1 VKLAPPQRNA
11 PLGMVRSPM
20 LLSELVRPSW
30 AAAACRQTRPGMS
43 LRPSGVSGSLLAQ
56 ANSVSSAKSSQ
67 RIGMPHVRPL
77 GTTRIALG
85 LFSRSSTPASPTAPA
100 DISETPLTPF
110 QTRIAALETAAL
122 ARPDSVPA
130 QMDLLKALLE
140 GNEYQGVIGYYETM
154 ALGSGGAVRSEQLLR
169 SDEAWS
175 VYMEALAKA
184 GRLGEVSA
192 MVRKRDVLLAGGVD
206 TAAAATPT
214 PAPTAPSSL
223 LAALPST
230 LAHTSTSAS
239 TPPSSSPPVPP
250 TSALT
255 GSTGSTGSN
264 AGSAAGTP
272 LSPIYVQL
280 APATPQA
287 NAWRAVRWV
296 AGLILWMFVVLT
308 VLSMVMEN
316 TGLLKAG
323 PGPVEFEPE
332 EGRVVKFSDVHGV
345 EEAKAVSEVRFAKGK
360 THLCRV

>member
-1 VKLAPPQRNA
+1 
-11 PLGMVRSPM
+11 M
-20 LLSELVRPSW
+20 LTCSKPRISLS
-30 AAAACRQTRPGMS
+30 QF
-43 LRPSGVSGSLLAQ
+43 
-56 ANSVSSAKSSQ
+56 
-67 RIGMPHVRPL
+67 RPL
-77 GTTRIALG
+77 GTSRVTLG
-85 LFSRSSTPASPTAPA
+85 LFSRSPTPPPPPTPPPA
-100 DISETPLTPF
+100 DLSETPLTPF
-110 QTRIAALETAAL
+110 QSRIAALETAAL

-130 QMDLLKALLE
+130 QLDLLKALIE

-154 ALGSGGAVRSEQLLR
+154 ALGSGGAVRSEALLK

-175 VYMEALAKA
+175 VYVEALAKA
-184 GRLGEVSA
+184 GRLGEVAA
-192 MVRKRDVLLAGGVD
+192 MVRKRDGLVGGA
-206 TAAAATPT
+206 TTTPT
-214 PAPTAPSSL
+214 PTPTLSPTPPASL

-230 LAHTSTSAS
+230 LAHTSS
-239 TPPSSSPPVPP
+239 PSSSS
-250 TSALT
+250 SAA
-255 GSTGSTGSN
+255 STALGTAATVNTASSG
-264 AGSAAGTP
+264 AGTP

-345 EEAKAVSEVRFAKGK
+345 EEAKAVSRAQVKHTVEPA
-360 THLCRV
+360 

>member
-192 MVRKRDVLLAGGVD
+192 MVRKRDVLL
-206 TAAAATPT
+206 
-214 PAPTAPSSL
+214 

>member
-1 VKLAPPQRNA
+1 
-11 PLGMVRSPM
+11 
-20 LLSELVRPSW
+20 
-30 AAAACRQTRPGMS
+30 
-43 LRPSGVSGSLLAQ
+43 
-56 ANSVSSAKSSQ
+56 
-67 RIGMPHVRPL
+67 
-77 GTTRIALG
+77 
-85 LFSRSSTPASPTAPA
+85 
-100 DISETPLTPF
+100 
-110 QTRIAALETAAL
+110 
-122 ARPDSVPA
+122 
-130 QMDLLKALLE
+130 MDLLKALLE

>member
-1 VKLAPPQRNA
+1 
-11 PLGMVRSPM
+11 
-20 LLSELVRPSW
+20 
-30 AAAACRQTRPGMS
+30 
-43 LRPSGVSGSLLAQ
+43 
-56 ANSVSSAKSSQ
+56 
-67 RIGMPHVRPL
+67 MPHVRPL
-77 GTTRIALG
+77 STTRTALG
-85 LFSRSSTPASPTAPA
+85 LFSRSSTPTPTPTAPA
-100 DISETPLTPF
+100 DLPDTPLTPF
-110 QTRIAALETAAL
+110 QSRIAALETAAL
-122 ARPDSVPA
+122 ARPESVPA
-130 QMDLLKALLE
+130 QLDLLKALLE

-154 ALGSGGAVRSEQLLR
+154 ALGSGGAGALRSEQLLK
-169 SDEAWS
+169 SDEAWG

-192 MVRKRDVLLAGGVD
+192 MVRKRDGLLAGGVD
-206 TAAAATPT
+206 AAAAAKPAPTPT
-214 PAPTAPSSL
+214 PSPAPPASL

-239 TPPSSSPPVPP
+239 TPTSSSPSPPVPP
-250 TSALT
+250 ESALT
-255 GSTGSTGSN
+255 GSS
-264 AGSAAGTP
+264 AGGTP

-287 NAWRAVRWV
+287 NAWRAVRWI

-345 EEAKAVSEVRFAKGK
+345 EEAKAVSGVVRRIK
-360 THLCRV
+360 TES